1 MLVLALSTLCM
12 CMYMYREFVSPPA
25 TSLTHT
31 YIHYMRDLQSYSTV

>member
-1 MLVLALSTLCM
+1 MLELALSTLRM

-31 YIHYMRDLQSYSTV
+31 YIHYMCDLHA